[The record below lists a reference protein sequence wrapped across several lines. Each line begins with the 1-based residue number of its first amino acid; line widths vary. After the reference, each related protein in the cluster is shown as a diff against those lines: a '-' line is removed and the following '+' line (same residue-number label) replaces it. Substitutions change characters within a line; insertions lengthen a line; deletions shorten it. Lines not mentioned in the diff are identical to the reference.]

1 MKISVITVTW
11 NNSKTIEKQ
20 IKSVKKGAGDIEFEE
35 IIIDNGSKD
44 DTVEII
50 KKYKEIKLI
59 QNTDNKG
66 FAHANN
72 QGYKIAQG
80 EFILFLN
87 PDNELEENSLGK
99 LIQKMKDDKNIGLLS
114 VKLTDKNKKFNKC
127 AGPRR
132 FPKLSD
138 QLALLLKIPH
148 LFPKVLDKYLMT
160 DFDPEAEQE
169 VDSVRGAFMLVKK
182 EILDR
187 LGFGFDPR
195 YFIWFEDVD
204 LCQEIKKIGL
214 KVIYTP
220 EVSCVDLVGQS
231 FNQRTSLWKQKV
243 FTKSMLLYFKKWEKS
258 YIWIWIALFRPIAIF
273 IVWIGNLRKK

>member
-1 MKISVITVTW
+1 MKLSVITVTW

-20 IKSVKKGAGDIEFEE
+20 IESVRKGAGDIEFEE

-50 KKYKEIKLI
+50 KKYGEVKLI
-59 QNTDNKG
+59 QNTENKG
-66 FAHANN
+66 FAYANN
-72 QGYKIAQG
+72 QAYKIAQG

-87 PDNELEENSLGK
+87 PDNELEENSLSK
-99 LIQKMKDDKNIGLLS
+99 LIQKMKDNEKMGLLS
-114 VKLTDKNKKFNKC
+114 VKLTDKNGKFNKS
-127 AGPRR
+127 ASPRR

-160 DFDPEAEQE
+160 DFDPEKESE

-182 EILDR
+182 EVLDK
-187 LGFGFDPR
+187 LGFAFDLR

-204 LCQEIKKIGL
+204 LCREIKKMGL
-214 KVIYTP
+214 KIIYTP
-220 EVSCVDLVGQS
+220 EVSCVDLIGQS
-231 FNQRTSLWKQKV
+231 FKQQNSLWKQKV
-243 FTKSMLLYFKKWEKS
+243 FTKSMFLYFRKWERF
-258 YIWIWIALFRPIAIF
+258 YVWIWVAIFRPVAIF
-273 IVWIGNLRKK
+273 IVWVSNIRKK